1 MPATDLPSP
10 PVLRRAD
17 QRLVCVPVEVL
28 GDPSTLVAV
37 LFNAPVTMDAPYV
50 IVPASERPEIYVA
63 DIGHAILLPDGR
75 VHLDNTLQPPPVSD
89 ACRTLLVVTGP
100 AAYAAMGVSAVLALR
115 EGVVHPSVC
124 VLPEGAT
131 EREIRTLIAINVL
144 SLYKRLHSA

>member
-10 PVLRRAD
+10 SPLRRAD
-17 QRLVCVPVEVL
+17 QRIVPVPVEVL

-63 DIGHAILLPDGR
+63 DIGHASVLPDGQ

-89 ACRTLLVVTGP
+89 AHRTLLVVSGA
-100 AAYAAMGVSAVLALR
+100 AAYLAMGISSMRALR